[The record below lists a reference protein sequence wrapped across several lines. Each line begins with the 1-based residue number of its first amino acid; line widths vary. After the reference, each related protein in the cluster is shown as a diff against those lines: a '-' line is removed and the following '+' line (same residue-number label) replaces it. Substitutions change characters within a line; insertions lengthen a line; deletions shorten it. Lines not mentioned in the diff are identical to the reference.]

1 MWIIYKLSSS
11 GYSRPNSY
19 QENVPLLLQPS
30 YARSKSLLF
39 DELRNFRISL
49 KWCALDHSSCFGK
62 FISYFAF
69 IFLAI
74 IVPLIS
80 SLCIKVPS
88 STQDCAQDGP
98 VSFNKLVQFPES
110 GLALVGFFILSR
122 FFSKYGLRHLL
133 FLDGLQEDSLFVRR
147 GYTRELDKAFRYLA
161 CILLP
166 SFFVELAHKII
177 YFSTVRVSFPGG
189 GGDPWINSIVMF
201 VLVLASW
208 VYRTGLYLLVCV
220 MFRLTCELHILRFEG
235 LHNMFEGRR
244 SGSDAGFIFR
254 EHLRIRKQLSGTSH
268 RYRFFII
275 ASLVVISISQMG
287 ALLLILGTHAD
298 KSFFS
303 SGELVVCSAVEL
315 SGFFLC
321 VLGAARITHRAQ
333 GITSVATRWHMTAT
347 CASVGG
353 SDSGK
358 GNAGEAADHDQCRD
372 STSSSS
378 DSDSSSDI
386 NIKVLSSQEPPSF
399 QIRQALVAYL
409 QHNNGGITLFGFA
422 LDRGL
427 LHTIFA
433 FEFSLVLWILSKVVV
448 LS

>member
-1 MWIIYKLSSS
+1 MKSPKNS
-11 GYSRPNSY
+11 GDETRVDIQFNLQ

-49 KWCALDHSSCFGK
+49 KWCALDHSSCIGK

-208 VYRTGLYLLVCV
+208 VYRTG
-220 MFRLTCELHILRFEG
+220 
-235 LHNMFEGRR
+235 RR

-254 EHLRIRKQLSGTSH
+254 EHLRIRKQLSATSH

-303 SGELVVCSAVEL
+303 SGELVVINLCFCVQVCSAVEL

>member
-1 MWIIYKLSSS
+1 MKSPKNS
-11 GYSRPNSY
+11 GDETRVDIQFNLQ

-208 VYRTGLYLLVCV
+208 VYRTG
-220 MFRLTCELHILRFEG
+220 
-235 LHNMFEGRR
+235 RR

-254 EHLRIRKQLSGTSH
+254 EHLRIRKQLSATSH

>member
-1 MWIIYKLSSS
+1 MKSPKNS
-11 GYSRPNSY
+11 GDETRVDIQFNLQ

-208 VYRTGLYLLVCV
+208 VYRTG
-220 MFRLTCELHILRFEG
+220 
-235 LHNMFEGRR
+235 RR

-254 EHLRIRKQLSGTSH
+254 EHLRIRKQLSATSH

-303 SGELVVCSAVEL
+303 SGELVVINLCFCVQVCSAVEL

>member
-1 MWIIYKLSSS
+1 MNPPKSPGNETRVDIQFNLQ
-11 GYSRPNSY
+11 

-49 KWCALDHSSCFGK
+49 KWCALDHSSCIGK

-69 IFLAI
+69 IFLTI

-122 FFSKYGLRHLL
+122 FFSKYGLRQLL

-208 VYRTGLYLLVCV
+208 VYRTG
-220 MFRLTCELHILRFEG
+220 
-235 LHNMFEGRR
+235 RR

-254 EHLRIRKQLSGTSH
+254 EHLRIRKQLSATSH

-275 ASLVVISISQMG
+275 ASLVVISINQMG

-298 KSFFS
+298 KSFFN

-378 DSDSSSDI
+378 DSDSSSDV

-448 LS
+448 LSK